1 MEEKEDVW
9 TINIV
14 EEYRRRVF
22 MRALANGQEGDRSRR
37 TMVYEEIGETRVP
50 K

>member
-14 EEYRRRVF
+14 EEYRQRVF
-22 MRALANGQEGDRSRR
+22 TRGFAKWDKRASAL
-37 TMVYEEIGETRVP
+37 EEQ
-50 K
+50 